1 MSTKTGQVLG
11 VVFVLYGVFKICV
24 ALLAFLLP
32 PKIQQ
37 RMHDTPLRM
46 LFPNDATTAGRTV
59 DVLLFVYAVYSIFH
73 GLNLIGINV
82 PFVSD
87 LIAMTLFKTLL
98 YVTLGMV
105 LIIFYTLILA
115 TKVPISSKKPSEDGM
130 YVSYVVVGSLFLMTA
145 LLIPMYGKFI

>member
-1 MSTKTGQVLG
+1 
-11 VVFVLYGVFKICV
+11 
-24 ALLAFLLP
+24 
-32 PKIQQ
+32 
-37 RMHDTPLRM
+37 MHDTPLRM